1 MVKIY
6 LNKFFLL
13 LSLLF
18 SLLSFSY
25 KSYTNYYVNI
35 TDATRS
41 LDINDKEKAKQ
52 YMLEFKK
59 NLEKDEESYKFSN
72 TKIILSKLN
81 DLDNL
86 NKELLKEI
94 TIDLLS
100 LEKEANPIDIKN
112 VENKFKNNF
121 LPFLNKMG
129 DSIKN
134 ENIETIKSV
143 YKELDR
149 AWTRNESFIRNN
161 NRAYYGKIETTLA
174 FLRAN
179 IETVPFNR
187 DETYLTFND
196 LKIYISDYLSG
207 KEINEK
213 SENIDLKGAIDILV
227 KAKEQFNNNNLNEAK
242 LNIKKFIEIWP
253 SVEGEVQTRNTSLY
267 TKIETELPVI
277 MVKGD
282 YQKLDNIVND
292 LLKIDTTSEYTLI
305 DASLILLREGLEALV
320 IIIALVSSMNA
331 IGYKKGIKY
340 VWGGAILG
348 IFTSIVMSFIL
359 TNLFPSISSATNREI
374 LEGLVGIVAVFVMI
388 LVGFWLHSKSNIKS
402 WNEYINKNIDKA
414 INSGSFISIFS
425 LSFLAV
431 FREGAETI
439 LFYTGIIPFI
449 TMKNLIF
456 GLLLAFLV
464 LIIVGLILI
473 FATNKIKL
481 HNLFFILTYLIY
493 ILSFKMLGVSI
504 HMLQVIGY
512 IPLTIINN
520 FPTIEFLGIYANYQ
534 VIFSQVLLLLIL
546 FGMNIF
552 MKKQKKEFS
561 ARCL

>member
-6 LNKFFLL
+6 LNKFCLILL
-13 LSLLF
+13 VLF

-41 LDINDKEKAKQ
+41 LDVNDKEKAKQ

-59 NLEKDEESYKFSN
+59 KLEKDEESYKFSN

-94 TIDLLS
+94 TKDLLS

-149 AWTRNESFIRNN
+149 AWARNESFIRNN

-331 IGYKKGIKY
+331 IGYKEGIKY

-388 LVGFWLHSKSNIKS
+388 SVGLWLHSKSNIKS

-552 MKKQKKEFS
+552 MKKQKN
-561 ARCL
+561 

>member
-41 LDINDKEKAKQ
+41 LDVNDKEKAKQ

-196 LKIYISDYLSG
+196 LKLYINNYLND

-388 LVGFWLHSKSNIKS
+388 SVGLWLHSKSNIKS

-534 VIFSQVLLLLIL
+534 VIFSQVLLLLVL

-552 MKKQKKEFS
+552 MKKQKN
-561 ARCL
+561 

>member
-6 LNKFFLL
+6 LNKFCLILL
-13 LSLLF
+13 VLF

-41 LDINDKEKAKQ
+41 LDVNDKEKAKQ

-388 LVGFWLHSKSNIKS
+388 SVGLWLHSKSNIKS

-552 MKKQKKEFS
+552 MKKQKN
-561 ARCL
+561 

>member
-41 LDINDKEKAKQ
+41 LDVNDKEKAKQ

-59 NLEKDEESYKFSN
+59 KLEKDEESYKFSN

-196 LKIYISDYLSG
+196 LKLYINNYLNG

-388 LVGFWLHSKSNIKS
+388 SVGLWLHSKSNIKS

-534 VIFSQVLLLLIL
+534 VIFSQVLLLLVL

-552 MKKQKKEFS
+552 MKKQKN
-561 ARCL
+561 

>member
-6 LNKFFLL
+6 LNKFCLILL
-13 LSLLF
+13 VLF

-41 LDINDKEKAKQ
+41 LDVNDKEKAKQ

-72 TKIILSKLN
+72 TKIILSELN

-388 LVGFWLHSKSNIKS
+388 SVGLWLHSKSNIKS

-534 VIFSQVLLLLIL
+534 VIFFQVLLLLVL

-552 MKKQKKEFS
+552 MKKQKN
-561 ARCL
+561 

>member
-6 LNKFFLL
+6 LNKFCLILL
-13 LSLLF
+13 VLF

-41 LDINDKEKAKQ
+41 LDVNDKEKAKQ

-129 DSIKN
+129 DLIKN
-134 ENIETIKSV
+134 ENIETIKIV

-149 AWTRNESFIRNN
+149 AWARNESFIRNN

-187 DETYLTFND
+187 DETYLIFND
-196 LKIYISDYLSG
+196 LKVYISDYLSG

-213 SENIDLKGAIDILV
+213 SENIDLKSAIDILI
-227 KAKEQFNNNNLNEAK
+227 KAKEEFNNNNSNKAK

-305 DASLILLREGLEALV
+305 DASLILLREGLEALF

-388 LVGFWLHSKSNIKS
+388 SVGLWLHSKSNIKS

-552 MKKQKKEFS
+552 MKKHKN
-561 ARCL
+561 

>member
-41 LDINDKEKAKQ
+41 LDVNDKEKAKQ

-196 LKIYISDYLSG
+196 LKLYINNYLNG

-534 VIFSQVLLLLIL
+534 VIFSQVLLLLVL

-552 MKKQKKEFS
+552 MKKQKN
-561 ARCL
+561 

>member
-161 NRAYYGKIETTLA
+161 NIIYYGKIETTLT

-196 LKIYISDYLSG
+196 LKVYINDYLSG

-213 SENIDLKGAIDILV
+213 NENIGLKDSINILV
-227 KAKEQFNNNNLNEAK
+227 EAQKQFNNNKVNEAK

-253 SVEGEVQTRNTSLY
+253 SVEGEVQTKNTSLY

-320 IIIALVSSMNA
+320 IVLALVSSVNA

-552 MKKQKKEFS
+552 MKKQKN
-561 ARCL
+561 

>member
-6 LNKFFLL
+6 LNKFCLILL
-13 LSLLF
+13 VLF

-41 LDINDKEKAKQ
+41 LDVNDKEKAKQ

-129 DSIKN
+129 DLIKN
-134 ENIETIKSV
+134 ENIETIKIV

-149 AWTRNESFIRNN
+149 AWARNESFIRNN

-187 DETYLTFND
+187 DETYLIFND
-196 LKIYISDYLSG
+196 LKVYISDYLSG

-213 SENIDLKGAIDILV
+213 SENIDLKSAIDILI
-227 KAKEQFNNNNLNEAK
+227 KAKEEFNNNNSNKAK

-305 DASLILLREGLEALV
+305 DASLILLREGLEALF

-388 LVGFWLHSKSNIKS
+388 SVGLWLHSKSNIKS

-534 VIFSQVLLLLIL
+534 VIFSQVLLLLVL

-552 MKKQKKEFS
+552 MKKQKN
-561 ARCL
+561 

>member
-1 MVKIY
+1 MVKSY
-6 LNKFFLL
+6 LNKFCLL
-13 LSLLF
+13 ISLLF
-18 SLLSFSY
+18 SLISFGY

-41 LDINDKEKAKQ
+41 LELNDKEKAKK
-52 YMLEFKK
+52 YMKEFKT
-59 NLEKDEESYKFSN
+59 NLEKDEESSKFN
-72 TKIILSKLN
+72 KTKIILSKLN
-81 DLDNL
+81 NLDDL
-86 NKELLKEI
+86 NKEMLKEI
-94 TIDLLS
+94 TTDLLS
-100 LEKEANPIDIKN
+100 LEKEANPINLKD
-112 VENKFKNNF
+112 VENKFKNKF
-121 LPFLNKMG
+121 LPFINKMEYA
-129 DSIKN
+129 IKK
-134 ENIETIKSV
+134 ENIETIKIV
-143 YKELDR
+143 YKELDK
-149 AWTRNESFIRNN
+149 AWARNESFIRNN
-161 NRAYYGKIETTLA
+161 NMAYYGKIETTLS

-179 IETVPFNR
+179 IETIPFNR

-196 LKIYISDYLSG
+196 LKVYINDYLSG

-213 SENIDLKGAIDILV
+213 SENIDLKGAIDILI
-227 KAKEQFNNNNLNEAK
+227 KAKEEFNNNNLNEAK

-253 SVEGEVQTRNTSLY
+253 SVEGEVQTRNSSLY
-267 TKIETELPVI
+267 TRIETELPVI

-282 YQKLDNIVND
+282 YQKLDSIVND

-320 IIIALVSSMNA
+320 IIIALVSSINA

-359 TNLFPSISSATNREI
+359 TSLFPVISSATNREI

-388 LVGFWLHSKSNIKS
+388 SVGIWLHSKSNIKS

-414 INSGSFISIFS
+414 INSGSFISIFL

-439 LFYTGIIPFI
+439 LFYAGIIPFI
-449 TMKNLIF
+449 TMKNLIL
-456 GLLLAFLV
+456 GLLLALLV

-504 HMLQVIGY
+504 YMLQVVGY

-534 VIFSQVLLLLIL
+534 VVCAQVLLIIVL
-546 FGMNIF
+546 FGLNLL
-552 MKKQKKEFS
+552 MKKID
-561 ARCL
+561 

>member
-41 LDINDKEKAKQ
+41 LDVNDKEKAKQ

-196 LKIYISDYLSG
+196 LKVSISDYLSG

-213 SENIDLKGAIDILV
+213 SENIDLKGAIDLLV
-227 KAKEQFNNNNLNEAK
+227 KAKKQFNNNNLNEAK

-348 IFTSIVMSFIL
+348 IFTSIVISFIL

-388 LVGFWLHSKSNIKS
+388 SVGFWLHSKSNIKS

-449 TMKNLIF
+449 TIKNLIF

-552 MKKQKKEFS
+552 MKK
-561 ARCL
+561 

>member
-6 LNKFFLL
+6 LNKFCLILL
-13 LSLLF
+13 VLF

-41 LDINDKEKAKQ
+41 LDVNDKEKAKQ

-59 NLEKDEESYKFSN
+59 NLEKNEESYKFSN

-94 TIDLLS
+94 TKDLLS

-149 AWTRNESFIRNN
+149 AWARNESFIRNN
-161 NRAYYGKIETTLA
+161 NRVYYGKIETTLA

-196 LKIYISDYLSG
+196 LKVYINDYLSG

-213 SENIDLKGAIDILV
+213 NENIDLKSAIDILI
-227 KAKEQFNNNNLNEAK
+227 KAKEEFNNNNLNEAK

-267 TKIETELPVI
+267 TKIETELPLI

-320 IIIALVSSMNA
+320 IVLALVSSVNA
-331 IGYKKGIKY
+331 IGDKKGIKY
-340 VWGGAILG
+340 IWGGAIFG
-348 IFTSIVMSFIL
+348 IFISVVTAFIL
-359 TNLFPSISSATNREI
+359 TNLFPAISSATNREI

-402 WNEYINKNIDKA
+402 WNEYINKNLNKA

-449 TMKNLIF
+449 TTRNLIL
-456 GLLLAFLV
+456 GLLLAFSI
-464 LIIVGLILI
+464 LIIVGFVLMFL
-473 FATNKIKL
+473 TSKIKI

-493 ILSFKMLGVSI
+493 ILSFKMLGVSV
-504 HMLQVIGY
+504 HMLQVVGY
-512 IPLTIINN
+512 VPLTIINN

-552 MKKQKKEFS
+552 MKKHKN
-561 ARCL
+561 

>member
-59 NLEKDEESYKFSN
+59 KLEKDEESYKFSN

-388 LVGFWLHSKSNIKS
+388 SVGLWLHSKSNIKS

-534 VIFSQVLLLLIL
+534 VIFSQVLLLLVL

-552 MKKQKKEFS
+552 MKKQKN
-561 ARCL
+561 

>member
-6 LNKFFLL
+6 LNKFCLILL
-13 LSLLF
+13 VLF

-41 LDINDKEKAKQ
+41 LDVNDKEKAKQ

-129 DSIKN
+129 DLIKN
-134 ENIETIKSV
+134 ENIETIKIV

-149 AWTRNESFIRNN
+149 AWARNESFIRNN

-196 LKIYISDYLSG
+196 LKVYINDYLSG

-213 SENIDLKGAIDILV
+213 NENIGLKDSINILV
-227 KAKEQFNNNNLNEAK
+227 EAQKQFNNNKVNEAK

-320 IIIALVSSMNA
+320 IVLALVSSVNA

-552 MKKQKKEFS
+552 MKKQKN
-561 ARCL
+561 

>member
-59 NLEKDEESYKFSN
+59 KLEKDEESYKFSN

-196 LKIYISDYLSG
+196 LKLYINNYLNG

-388 LVGFWLHSKSNIKS
+388 SVGLWLHSKSNIKS

-534 VIFSQVLLLLIL
+534 VIFSQVLLLLVL

-552 MKKQKKEFS
+552 MKKQKN
-561 ARCL
+561 

>member
-6 LNKFFLL
+6 LNKFCLILL
-13 LSLLF
+13 VLF

-41 LDINDKEKAKQ
+41 LDVNDKEKAKQ

-196 LKIYISDYLSG
+196 LKLYINNYLNG

-213 SENIDLKGAIDILV
+213 NENIGLKDSINILV
-227 KAKEQFNNNNLNEAK
+227 EAQKQFNNNKVNEAK

-388 LVGFWLHSKSNIKS
+388 SVGLWLHSKSNIKS

-534 VIFSQVLLLLIL
+534 VIFSQVLLLLVL

-552 MKKQKKEFS
+552 MKKQKN
-561 ARCL
+561 

>member
-6 LNKFFLL
+6 LNKFCLILL
-13 LSLLF
+13 VLF

-41 LDINDKEKAKQ
+41 LDVNDKEKAKQ

-94 TIDLLS
+94 TKDLLS

-149 AWTRNESFIRNN
+149 AWARNESFIRNN
-161 NRAYYGKIETTLA
+161 NRSYYGKIETTLS

-196 LKIYISDYLSG
+196 LKVYISDYLSG

-292 LLKIDTTSEYTLI
+292 LLKIDITSEYTLI

-388 LVGFWLHSKSNIKS
+388 SVGLWLHSKSNIKS

-552 MKKQKKEFS
+552 MKKQKN
-561 ARCL
+561 

>member
-52 YMLEFKK
+52 YILEFKK

-161 NRAYYGKIETTLA
+161 NIIYYGKIETTLT

-196 LKIYISDYLSG
+196 LKVYINDYLSG

-213 SENIDLKGAIDILV
+213 NENIGLKDSINILV
-227 KAKEQFNNNNLNEAK
+227 EAQKQFNNNKVNEAK

-320 IIIALVSSMNA
+320 IVLALVSSVNA

-449 TMKNLIF
+449 TIKNLIF

-552 MKKQKKEFS
+552 MKKQKN
-561 ARCL
+561 

>member
-388 LVGFWLHSKSNIKS
+388 SVGLWLHSKSNIKS

-534 VIFSQVLLLLIL
+534 VIFSQVLLLLVL

-552 MKKQKKEFS
+552 MKKQKN
-561 ARCL
+561 

>member
-6 LNKFFLL
+6 LNKFCLILL
-13 LSLLF
+13 VLF

-41 LDINDKEKAKQ
+41 LDVNDKEKAKQ

-388 LVGFWLHSKSNIKS
+388 SVGLWLHSKSNIKS

-534 VIFSQVLLLLIL
+534 VIFFQVLLLLVL

-552 MKKQKKEFS
+552 MKKQKN
-561 ARCL
+561 

>member
-41 LDINDKEKAKQ
+41 LDVNDKEKAKQ

-196 LKIYISDYLSG
+196 LKVYINNYLSG

-292 LLKIDTTSEYTLI
+292 LLKIDTISEYTLI

-388 LVGFWLHSKSNIKS
+388 SVGLWLHSKSNIKS

-493 ILSFKMLGVSI
+493 ILSFKMLGVSV
-504 HMLQVIGY
+504 HMLQVVGY
-512 IPLTIINN
+512 VPLTIINN

-552 MKKQKKEFS
+552 MKKHKN
-561 ARCL
+561 

>member
-59 NLEKDEESYKFSN
+59 KLEKDEESYKFSN

-94 TIDLLS
+94 TKDLLS

-149 AWTRNESFIRNN
+149 AWARNESFIRNN
-161 NRAYYGKIETTLA
+161 NIIYYGKIETTLA

-196 LKIYISDYLSG
+196 LKVYISDYLSG

-213 SENIDLKGAIDILV
+213 NENIGLKDSINILV
-227 KAKEQFNNNNLNEAK
+227 EAQKQFNNNKVNEAK

-253 SVEGEVQTRNTSLY
+253 SVEGEVQTRNSSLY
-267 TKIETELPVI
+267 TKIETELPI
-277 MVKGD
+277 MMVKYNNQGLQD
-282 YQKLDNIVND
+282 IITELS
-292 LLKIDTTSEYTLI
+292 KIDVISEYSFI

-388 LVGFWLHSKSNIKS
+388 SVGLWLHSKSNIKS

-534 VIFSQVLLLLIL
+534 VIFSQVLLLLVL

-552 MKKQKKEFS
+552 MKKQKN
-561 ARCL
+561 

>member
-6 LNKFFLL
+6 LNKFCLILL
-13 LSLLF
+13 VLF

-41 LDINDKEKAKQ
+41 LDVNDKEKAKQ

-59 NLEKDEESYKFSN
+59 KLEKDEESYKFSN

-94 TIDLLS
+94 TKDLLS

-112 VENKFKNNF
+112 VENKFKNKF

-149 AWTRNESFIRNN
+149 AWARNESFIRNN
-161 NRAYYGKIETTLA
+161 NRVYYGKIETTLA

-196 LKIYISDYLSG
+196 LKVYINDYLSG

-213 SENIDLKGAIDILV
+213 NENIDLKSAIDILI
-227 KAKEQFNNNNLNEAK
+227 KAKEEFNNNNLNEAK

-267 TKIETELPVI
+267 TKIETELPLI

-292 LLKIDTTSEYTLI
+292 LLKIDTRSEYTLI

-320 IIIALVSSMNA
+320 IVLALVSSVNA

-340 VWGGAILG
+340 IWGGAIFG
-348 IFTSIVMSFIL
+348 IFISVVTAFIL
-359 TNLFPSISSATNREI
+359 TNLFPAISSATNREI

-402 WNEYINKNIDKA
+402 WNEYINKNLNKA

-449 TMKNLIF
+449 TTKNLIL
-456 GLLLAFLV
+456 GLLLAFSI
-464 LIIVGLILI
+464 LIIVGFVLMFL
-473 FATNKIKL
+473 TSKIKI

-493 ILSFKMLGVSI
+493 ILSFKMLGVSV
-504 HMLQVIGY
+504 HMLQVVGY
-512 IPLTIINN
+512 VPLTIINN

-552 MKKQKKEFS
+552 MKKHKN
-561 ARCL
+561 

>member
-59 NLEKDEESYKFSN
+59 KLEKDEESYKFSN

-196 LKIYISDYLSG
+196 LKVYISDYLSG

-388 LVGFWLHSKSNIKS
+388 SVGLWLHSKSNIKS

-534 VIFSQVLLLLIL
+534 VIFSQVLLLLVL

-552 MKKQKKEFS
+552 MKKQKN
-561 ARCL
+561 

>member
-112 VENKFKNNF
+112 IENKFKNNF

-187 DETYLTFND
+187 DETYLIFND

-305 DASLILLREGLEALV
+305 DALLILLREGLEALV

-414 INSGSFISIFS
+414 INSGSFIFIFS

-534 VIFSQVLLLLIL
+534 VIFSQVLLLLVL

-552 MKKQKKEFS
+552 MKKKKN
-561 ARCL
+561 

>member
-41 LDINDKEKAKQ
+41 LDVNDKEKAKQ

-59 NLEKDEESYKFSN
+59 KLEKDEESYKFSN

-196 LKIYISDYLSG
+196 LKVYISDYLSG

-213 SENIDLKGAIDILV
+213 SENIDLKSAIDILI
-227 KAKEQFNNNNLNEAK
+227 KAKEEFNNNNSNKAK

-340 VWGGAILG
+340 IWGGAILG

-388 LVGFWLHSKSNIKS
+388 SVGLWLHSKSNIKS

-534 VIFSQVLLLLIL
+534 VIFSQVLLLLVL

-552 MKKQKKEFS
+552 MKKQKN
-561 ARCL
+561 

>member
-161 NRAYYGKIETTLA
+161 NIIYYGKIETTLA

-196 LKIYISDYLSG
+196 LKVYISDYLSG

-213 SENIDLKGAIDILV
+213 NENIDLKGAIDLLV

-388 LVGFWLHSKSNIKS
+388 SVGLWLHSKSNIKS

-552 MKKQKKEFS
+552 MKKQKN
-561 ARCL
+561 

>member
-6 LNKFFLL
+6 LNKFFL
-13 LSLLF
+13 LLF

-149 AWTRNESFIRNN
+149 AWARNESFIRNN
-161 NRAYYGKIETTLA
+161 NIIYYGKIETTLA

-196 LKIYISDYLSG
+196 LKVYINDYLSG

-213 SENIDLKGAIDILV
+213 SENIDLKGAIDILI
-227 KAKEQFNNNNLNEAK
+227 KAKEEFNNNNLNEAK

-253 SVEGEVQTRNTSLY
+253 SVEGEVQTRNSSLY
-267 TKIETELPVI
+267 TRIETELPVI

-282 YQKLDNIVND
+282 YQKLDSIVND

-320 IIIALVSSMNA
+320 IIIALVSSINA

-359 TNLFPSISSATNREI
+359 TSLFPVISSATNREI
-374 LEGLVGIVAVFVMI
+374 LEGLVGIVAVF
-388 LVGFWLHSKSNIKS
+388 
-402 WNEYINKNIDKA
+402 
-414 INSGSFISIFS
+414 
-425 LSFLAV
+425 
-431 FREGAETI
+431 REGAETI
-439 LFYTGIIPFI
+439 LFYAGIIPFI
-449 TMKNLIF
+449 SMKNLILGF
-456 GLLLAFLV
+456 LLALLV

-504 HMLQVIGY
+504 YMLQVVGY

-534 VIFSQVLLLLIL
+534 VVCAQVLLIIVL
-546 FGMNIF
+546 FGLNLLT
-552 MKKQKKEFS
+552 KKVD
-561 ARCL
+561 

>member
-149 AWTRNESFIRNN
+149 AWARNESFIRNN
-161 NRAYYGKIETTLA
+161 NIIYYGKIETTLA

-196 LKIYISDYLSG
+196 LKVYISDYLSG

-213 SENIDLKGAIDILV
+213 NENIGLKDSINILV
-227 KAKEQFNNNNLNEAK
+227 EAQKQFNNNKVNEAK

-253 SVEGEVQTRNTSLY
+253 SVEGEVQTRNSSLY
-267 TKIETELPVI
+267 TKIETELPI
-277 MVKGD
+277 MMVKYNNQGLQD
-282 YQKLDNIVND
+282 IITELS
-292 LLKIDTTSEYTLI
+292 KIDVISEYSFI

-388 LVGFWLHSKSNIKS
+388 LVGLWLHSKSNIKS

-534 VIFSQVLLLLIL
+534 VIFSQVLLLLVL

-552 MKKQKKEFS
+552 MKKQKN
-561 ARCL
+561 

>member
-41 LDINDKEKAKQ
+41 LDVNDKEKAKQ

-94 TIDLLS
+94 TKDLLS

-149 AWTRNESFIRNN
+149 AWARNESFIRNN

-187 DETYLTFND
+187 NETYLTFND
-196 LKIYISDYLSG
+196 LKVYISDYLSG

-388 LVGFWLHSKSNIKS
+388 SVGLWLHSKSNIKS

-534 VIFSQVLLLLIL
+534 VIFSQVLLLLVL

-552 MKKQKKEFS
+552 MKKQKN
-561 ARCL
+561 

>member
-552 MKKQKKEFS
+552 MKKQKN
-561 ARCL
+561 

>member
-112 VENKFKNNF
+112 IENKFKNNF

-187 DETYLTFND
+187 DETYLIFND

-305 DASLILLREGLEALV
+305 DALLILLREGLEALV

-534 VIFSQVLLLLIL
+534 VIFSQVLLLLVL

-552 MKKQKKEFS
+552 MKKKKN
-561 ARCL
+561 